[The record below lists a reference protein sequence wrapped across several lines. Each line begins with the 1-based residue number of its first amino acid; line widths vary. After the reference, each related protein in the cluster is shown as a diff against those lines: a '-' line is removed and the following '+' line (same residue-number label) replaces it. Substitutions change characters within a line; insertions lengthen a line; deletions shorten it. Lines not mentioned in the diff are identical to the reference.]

1 MTKKKLIKFL
11 KDFPN
16 DAEIYVPSGK
26 ILGNVSE
33 AWGCLYDG
41 EHNEIVIVGV
51 DFDFAEEGSIEG
63 PAG

>member
-16 DAEIYVPSGK
+16 DAEIYVPSGE
-26 ILGNVSE
+26 ILGNVLE

-41 EHNEIVIVGV
+41 ENNEIVIVGE
-51 DFDFAEEGSIEG
+51 DFDFSEGGGNE
-63 PAG
+63 

>member
-16 DAEIYVPSGK
+16 DAEIYVPSGE
-26 ILGNVSE
+26 IIGNVSE

-41 EHNEIVIVGV
+41 ENNEIVIVGE
-51 DFDFAEEGSIEG
+51 DFDFSGEGGNE
-63 PAG
+63 